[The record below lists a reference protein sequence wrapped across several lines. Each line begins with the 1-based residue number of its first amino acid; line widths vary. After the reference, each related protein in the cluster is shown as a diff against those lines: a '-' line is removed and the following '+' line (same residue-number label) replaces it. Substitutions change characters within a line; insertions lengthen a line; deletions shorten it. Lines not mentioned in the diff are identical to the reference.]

1 MNTVNIKKKKISE
14 YQIEDIKGLFADVL
28 KKISEDDSIDTEFY
42 NLVQQTN
49 ISVDRIEEVF
59 EIN

>member
-1 MNTVNIKKKKISE
+1 MTTFTSFSGVSSK
-14 YQIEDIKGLFADVL
+14 AL
-28 KKISEDDSIDTEFY
+28 KKISEDDSIDKEFY